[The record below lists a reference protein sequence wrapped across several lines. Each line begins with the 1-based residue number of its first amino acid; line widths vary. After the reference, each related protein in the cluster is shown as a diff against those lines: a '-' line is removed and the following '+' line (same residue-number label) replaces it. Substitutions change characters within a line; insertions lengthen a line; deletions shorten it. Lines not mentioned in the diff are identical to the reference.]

1 MPLPNHQKPMNA
13 TIEHYIPDAT
23 KMAAPDYYAVYCKRG
38 PKDRGGFLTNVL
50 AKGQADALR
59 EQIKRKREREK
70 DPPAGLKI
78 DLDFYSVRPT
88 KIDCREAVA
97 AGTEQEPAILRGILR
112 MKTNE

>member
-1 MPLPNHQKPMNA
+1 MNA

-59 EQIKRKREREK
+59 IARAHGHKLPRWSYAVHIGK
-70 DPPAGLKI
+70 DG
-78 DLDFYSVRPT
+78 YY
-88 KIDCREAVA
+88 A
-97 AGTEQEPAILRGILR
+97 ALRHAFRLA
-112 MKTNE
+112 